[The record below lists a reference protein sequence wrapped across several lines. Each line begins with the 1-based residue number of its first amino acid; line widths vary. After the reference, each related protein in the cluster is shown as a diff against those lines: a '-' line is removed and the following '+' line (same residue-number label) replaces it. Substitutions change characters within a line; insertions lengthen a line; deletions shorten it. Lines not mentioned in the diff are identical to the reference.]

1 MFMKKNLLKLKI
13 LMIVLLLNC
22 LSSYAQD
29 IPSTGKIMEDST
41 CVSIPIEYIRLANQ
55 KLIERNY
62 LEEVNN
68 YKDSI
73 IVDYK
78 NYIVEQN
85 KINENYKEQL
95 LEYNRINEN
104 LNKSLNKQKKV
115 SLVLGGVAGA
125 SIITILLVSLL
136 N

>member
-1 MFMKKNLLKLKI
+1 MFMKRNLLKLTI

-29 IPSTGKIMEDST
+29 IPSTGEIMEDST
-41 CVSIPIEYIRLANQ
+41 CVLIPIEYIRLANQ

-78 NYIVEQN
+78 NYIIQQN
-85 KINENYKEQL
+85 KINEDYKQQL

>member
-1 MFMKKNLLKLKI
+1 MLVLSCLKL
-13 LMIVLLLNC
+13 
-22 LSSYAQD
+22 SAQV
-29 IPSTGKIMEDST
+29 IHSTGNKIHSDSV

-62 LEEVNN
+62 LIEVNQ

-78 NYIVEQN
+78 KYIEEYERISEETRAKFELYDSIN
-85 KINENYKEQL
+85 KDLHKKLDN
-95 LEYNRINEN
+95 
-104 LNKSLNKQKKV
+104 QKKT
-115 SLVLGGVAGA
+115 SLVFGSIAGA
-125 SIITILLVSLL
+125 SILTIILMGIV

>member
-1 MFMKKNLLKLKI
+1 M
-13 LMIVLLLNC
+13 
-22 LSSYAQD
+22 
-29 IPSTGKIMEDST
+29 MEDSV
-41 CVSIPIEYIRLANQ
+41 CVSIPIEYIRLANK

-73 IVDYK
+73 IIDYK

-85 KINENYKEQL
+85 KINENYKQQL

>member
-1 MFMKKNLLKLKI
+1 M
-13 LMIVLLLNC
+13 
-22 LSSYAQD
+22 
-29 IPSTGKIMEDST
+29 IPSTGERIQTDTT

-62 LEEVNN
+62 LLEVNS

-78 NYIVEQN
+78 NYIAEYE
-85 KINENYKEQL
+85 KIDMQYKTKIE
-95 LEYNRINEN
+95 EYERINNN
-104 LNKSLNKQKKV
+104 LGKRLERQKKT
-115 SLVLGGVAGA
+115 SLVLGTVAGA
-125 SIITILLVSLL
+125 SILTIVLVALV